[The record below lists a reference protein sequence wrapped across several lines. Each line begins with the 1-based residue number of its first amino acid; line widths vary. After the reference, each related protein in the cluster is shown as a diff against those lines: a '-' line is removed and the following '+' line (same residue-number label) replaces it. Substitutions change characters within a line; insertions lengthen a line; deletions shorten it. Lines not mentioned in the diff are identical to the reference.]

1 MPTTP
6 LFLQISQV
14 RCNFAVIIICQFPY
28 YLVLGPL
35 FWECPPPRTSCLP
48 LTLGHYPEA
57 LKRKVGGGGLAG
69 RDGSMQGT
77 VIYLDCYLKSIG
89 WGVTIQEKYSSI
101 RLYNKQIAIPNKI

>member
-35 FWECPPPRTSCLP
+35 FWECPPPPAPLP
-48 LTLGHYPEA
+48 PPHPEA